1 MLRGRGKCNWT
12 EEQREAEGN
21 TVTVSDLPA
30 LNAGLNATAGV
41 LLLGGWLM
49 IRRGR
54 ITAHRRFMLAAFAA
68 SSLFLVSYVVYHA
81 QAGSRPFTGQG
92 PVRAVYFAILISHVL
107 LAAAIVPLALITLT
121 RALQGDFLRHRRIA
135 RWTFP
140 IWMYVS
146 VTGVVIYW
154 MLYRA

>member
-1 MLRGRGKCNWT
+1 MS
-12 EEQREAEGN
+12 
-21 TVTVSDLPA
+21 VSDLPA

-41 LLLGGWLM
+41 LLFAGWLM
-49 IRRGR
+49 IRGGR
-54 ITAHRRFMLAAFAA
+54 ITAHRRCMLAAFTA

-92 PVRAVYFAILISHVL
+92 PARAVYFAILISHVV
-107 LAAAIVPLALITLT
+107 LAAAIVPLALVTLT
-121 RALQGDFLRHRRIA
+121 RALRGDFVRHRRIA

-154 MLYRA
+154 MLYGG